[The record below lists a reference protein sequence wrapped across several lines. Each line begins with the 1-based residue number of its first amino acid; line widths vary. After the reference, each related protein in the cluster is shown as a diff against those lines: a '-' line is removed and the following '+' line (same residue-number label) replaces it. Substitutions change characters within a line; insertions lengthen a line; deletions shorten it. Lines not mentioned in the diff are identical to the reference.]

1 MASGCCCVAVRDR
14 LGGGSVTSRARGGA
28 RGAAGA
34 GAGAGAGAAARFL
47 PLGAGARTDAGAGA
61 GAGALLLCTT
71 GLPPASSSAGSSI
84 SPARELSKSAT
95 ISGCKCATGLREVG
109 WRATTC
115 IRAAQGVPKSWFE
128 GMLRT
133 PKCPPP
139 RYIPP
144 MSPDTRAC
152 RSLCART
159 LCLRPR
165 RCLCRRYCCRHR
177 RHRCYHCT
185 TRLLQP
191 HAARQ
196 EPVSKFKK

>member
-71 GLPPASSSAGSSI
+71 GLSPASSSAGSSI

-144 MSPDTRAC
+144 ITRYSRLPFTMRTDTMSSTSKVPMSEVLLPSSPSSLLSLHNSSSTSRGAARAC
-152 RSLCART
+152 
-159 LCLRPR
+159 
-165 RCLCRRYCCRHR
+165 
-177 RHRCYHCT
+177 
-185 TRLLQP
+185 
-191 HAARQ
+191 
-196 EPVSKFKK
+196 K